1 MQLSPPH
8 SALCVIDVQEKLIPT
23 IPTGQ
28 QVTAECC
35 RLVQA
40 ANLFDTP
47 VLFTEQYP
55 KGLGPTVS
63 PIATKIMH
71 QNAIEKL
78 SFSCCGMPTFLDQI
92 PQDVETLIVCG
103 IETHICVAQTVLDVL
118 QLGFRVCIAV
128 DAVGSRREH
137 DHTVALR
144 RLEGSGAVLSTTE
157 AILFELC
164 KTAENPAFKKMQR
177 LIAK

>member
-1 MQLSPPH
+1 MRLTPSH
-8 SALCVIDVQEKLIPT
+8 TALCVIDVQEKLIPT

-28 QVTAECC
+28 HLIAECC
-35 RLVQA
+35 RLIEA

-55 KGLGPTVS
+55 KGLGPTVA

-78 SFSCCGMPTFLDQI
+78 SFSCCGTPTFLNKI
-92 PQDVETLIVCG
+92 SRDVETIIVCG
-103 IETHICVAQTVLDVL
+103 IETHICVSQTVLDVL

-128 DAVGSRREH
+128 DAVGSRHEH

-144 RLEGSGAVLSTTE
+144 RLEGSGAALSTTE

-164 KTAENPAFKKMQR
+164 TTAENPAFKKMQQ

>member
-1 MQLSPPH
+1 MRLTPSH
-8 SALCVIDVQEKLIPT
+8 TALCVIDMQEKLIPT

-28 QVTAECC
+28 HLITECC
-35 RLVQA
+35 RLIET
-40 ANLFDTP
+40 ANLFNTP

-55 KGLGPTVS
+55 KGLGPTVAS
-63 PIATKIMH
+63 IATKIMH
-71 QNAIEKL
+71 QSAIEKL
-78 SFSCCGMPTFLDQI
+78 SFSCCGTPTFLDQI

-128 DAVGSRREH
+128 DAVGSRHEH
-137 DHTVALR
+137 DHAVALR
-144 RLEGSGAVLSTTE
+144 RLEGSGAILSTTE

-164 KTAENPAFKKMQR
+164 ATAANPAFKKMQR
-177 LIAK
+177 LVAK